1 MLKESALA
9 NALAIVTAGFYL
21 VLFLIGLVSPALFR
35 AVFNAQFLG
44 ANVASLLPQ
53 MSFGTFI
60 VTLVMLVVSAWLFGY
75 AWAWLYNLFAKIF

>member
-1 MLKESALA
+1 M
-9 NALAIVTAGFYL
+9 
-21 VLFLIGLVSPALFR
+21 
-35 AVFNAQFLG
+35 FNAQFLG
-44 ANVASLLPQ
+44 SNVASLLPQ